1 MSWKLPSAQI
11 PELSMTDTPANER
24 LRILQAVEDGWKAFT
39 RAPWRFLLF
48 QALVAIIALPFAAM
62 AGLGSA
68 RITSYPVFL
77 DVHPV
82 GAGVLLIV
90 GLVGYI
96 IVMLWGIVG
105 IIRGAWQCLEGVK
118 PDFKTFTRWDG
129 EATGRLFVRGVELFV
144 LIAVIGLICSLA
156 GFGLAQINL
165 ALAIIPLIIAL
176 VFFVYLSVNQ
186 KFLPF
191 IALFNNNGSF
201 EAIQKGRSVVDPSW
215 GTVLWFFIVEAVINA
230 IAAAF
235 QYGGLFVVLPVLICI
250 STAAYR
256 QLFGSEDQTG
266 LISEN

>member
-1 MSWKLPSAQI
+1 MS
-11 PELSMTDTPANER
+11 ETPANQQ
-24 LRILQAVEDGWKAFT
+24 LRVLQAIEDGWNAFAK
-39 RAPWRFLLF
+39 APWTFLLF
-48 QALVAIIALPFAAM
+48 QALVAVIALPFAAM

-68 RITSYPVFL
+68 RIASFPLFL

-82 GAGVLLIV
+82 GAGVLLVV

-96 IVMLWGIVG
+96 IVMLWGVVG
-105 IIRGAWQCLEGVK
+105 IIRGAWQCLEGGK
-118 PDFKTFTRWDG
+118 PDFNTFTRWDG
-129 EATGRLFVRGVELFV
+129 EATGRLFIRAIELFI
-144 LIAVIGLICSLA
+144 LFAVIGLICYLV
-156 GFGLAQINL
+156 GFGLTQINQ

-176 VFFVYLSVNQ
+176 ILFVYLSINQ

-191 IALFNNNGSF
+191 IALFKNNGSF
-201 EAIQKGRSVVDPSW
+201 EAIQKGRSIVDPSW
-215 GTVLWFFIVEAVINA
+215 WTVLWFFIVEAVINA

-235 QYGGLFVVLPVLICI
+235 HYGGLFVVVPVLICI